1 MARDRY
7 LWNSGEEAINKEGAE
22 KKLQDRKSKWENFWY
37 YHKLHVLITVICLA
51 VVGGFIHEMVNREDP
66 DYQIALLTQKGYST
80 DLVEALQGEIAKYG
94 EDLNGDGKVLVQI
107 NPYTIVT
114 GEGEQASDPSVQM
127 AGVTRF
133 SVDVQE
139 GDSIIY
145 ITDDESF
152 RNNQGTNRLFS
163 YLDGSLPAE
172 SADDYEN
179 MRVPWEECKILSG
192 LKPGQDQTAL
202 TPEGLQKALDSMK
215 DLSVSLRVFEGTP
228 LAEKKNMKEH
238 YDASRRLFDK
248 LVYDK

>member
-7 LWNSGEEAINKEGAE
+7 LWNSGEETINQAGAE
-22 KKLQDRKSKWENFWY
+22 RKPQDKKSKWENFWY
-37 YHKLHVLITVICLA
+37 YHKLHILIAAVCIA
-51 VVGGFIHEMVNREDP
+51 VVGGFVYEMVTKESP
-66 DYQIALLTQKGYST
+66 DYQIALLTQKSYST
-80 DLVEALQGEIAKYG
+80 ELVEALQGEIAQYG

-107 NPYTIVT
+107 NPYTIIMDDT
-114 GEGEQASDPSVQM
+114 QQAADPNVQM
-127 AGVTRF
+127 ASVTRF

-139 GDSIIY
+139 GDSMIY
-145 ITDDESF
+145 LTDDESF
-152 RNNQGTNRLFS
+152 KTHQETRNLFS
-163 YLDGSLPAE
+163 YLDGSLPE
-172 SADDYEN
+172 EGADDYEN

-228 LAEKKNMKEH
+228 LEEKKGMKEY